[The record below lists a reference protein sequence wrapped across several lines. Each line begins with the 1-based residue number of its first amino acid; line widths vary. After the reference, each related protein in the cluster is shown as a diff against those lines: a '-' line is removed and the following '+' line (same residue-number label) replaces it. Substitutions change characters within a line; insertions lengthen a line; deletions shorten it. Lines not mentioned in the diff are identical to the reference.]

1 MSTLMWPEDTG
12 TLSYHSR
19 RALVQLLKGPMVTAQ
34 DHPQVWQ
41 AITSD
46 EKALRSA
53 LHNVFLDLVLDE
65 DSGIA
70 FTRAAAGG
78 QDVDAGDG
86 RLEPVPKVLRTE
98 SLSHVDSLIILHL
111 RQELALAAPGERVI
125 IDRGELREQ
134 VLLYRVDA
142 ERDETKL
149 AKRYDASFRRMVD
162 YSLVHSTE
170 TEGRFE
176 VSPALRQIFDAATV
190 EGVRAE
196 YERFR
201 SAEDSGGSDG
211 PDGTDNTEENL

>member
-1 MSTLMWPEDTG
+1 MSTPMWPEDTG

-41 AITSD
+41 AIVSD
-46 EKALRSA
+46 EEALRSA

-65 DSGIA
+65 DSGFA
-70 FTRAAAGG
+70 FSRPAAGG
-78 QDVDAGDG
+78 QDVDTGDG
-86 RLEPVPKVLRTE
+86 KREPMPKVLRTE
-98 SLSHVDSLIILHL
+98 ALNHVDTLVILHL

-134 VLLYRVDA
+134 VLLYRVDK

-149 AKRYDASFRRMVD
+149 AKRFDAAFRRMIT
-162 YSLVHSTE
+162 YSLVHATE
-170 TEGRFE
+170 TADRFE

-190 EGVRAE
+190 AGVRAE
-196 YERFR
+196 YEKFR
-201 SAEDSGGSDG
+201 TGGDTG
-211 PDGTDNTEENL
+211 ETEEKQ

>member
-1 MSTLMWPEDTG
+1 MKEKTETMSTLMWPEDTG

-34 DHPQVWQ
+34 EHPQVWQ
-41 AITSD
+41 AVVSD
-46 EKALRSA
+46 EEALRSA

-65 DSGIA
+65 DAGIA
-70 FTRAAAGG
+70 FSRPAAGG
-78 QDVDAGDG
+78 QDVDTGDG
-86 RLEPVPKVLRTE
+86 KREPMPKVLRTE
-98 SLSHVDSLIILHL
+98 SLSHVDTLIILHL
-111 RQELALAAPGERVI
+111 RQELALSAPGERVI
-125 IDRGELREQ
+125 VDRGDLREE

-149 AKRYDASFRRMVD
+149 AKRFDAAFRRMAD
-162 YSLVHSTE
+162 YSLVHATE

-196 YERFR
+196 YEKFR
-201 SAEDSGGSDG
+201 T
-211 PDGTDNTEENL
+211 PEEPADEEQQ